1 MSWFAD
7 EKARAKHSHYSLK
20 EPKRDVQELH
30 VENMKQ
36 KVVHHAS
43 IRKRLVQGLKKSHP
57 VISEKLQRNR
67 LLMAVV
73 SIGVH

>member
-1 MSWFAD
+1 MY
-7 EKARAKHSHYSLK
+7 ECTVCQVVIN

-30 VENMKQ
+30 VENRKQ
-36 KVVHHAS
+36 KVVHNAS
-43 IRKRLVQGLKKSHP
+43 IRKRLVQGFKKSQP